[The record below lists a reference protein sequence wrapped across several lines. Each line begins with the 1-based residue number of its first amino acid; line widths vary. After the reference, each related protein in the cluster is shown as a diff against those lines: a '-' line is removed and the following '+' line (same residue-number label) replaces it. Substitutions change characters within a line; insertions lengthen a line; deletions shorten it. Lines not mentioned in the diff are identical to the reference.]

1 LPNSQRNA
9 KKQKIVDLLKENS
22 APDSQQ
28 PTPSADTA
36 PSPTSSPASNSG
48 IVVLGS
54 NNYVAGSNL
63 SVNQSPAAAPPAA
76 VPPAP
81 APTTSASTAA
91 FLEHVEFQKAARV
104 SCSVAE
110 RAQLEWLVNERS
122 FVFDDLKKAMQRAGL
137 RWSDKDGHLAPD
149 GAVASIAMLSV
160 VFLVLLAFLILF
172 LVYWVPTHGRMDTVK
187 FYGGTILSVCAF
199 GGCYCFMWSRSVVPL
214 KTAFKAAKTLKE
226 KLAENR

>member
-1 LPNSQRNA
+1 MPNSQRNA

-22 APDSQQ
+22 AYDSQQ
-28 PTPSADTA
+28 PMPSADTA
-36 PSPTSSPASNSG
+36 PSSSPAPHSG

-63 SVNQSPAAAPPAA
+63 SVQQQPPA
-76 VPPAP
+76 
-81 APTTSASTAA
+81 TASPTAA
-91 FLEHVEFQKAARV
+91 FLEHVAFQKAVGVA
-104 SCSVAE
+104 CSVAE
-110 RAQLEWLVNERS
+110 RSQLEWLVNERS

-137 RWSDKDGHLAPD
+137 RWSDEDGHLAPD
-149 GAVASIAMLSV
+149 GAVASIALISFV
-160 VFLVLLAFLILF
+160 LLVLLALLILF
-172 LVYWVPTHGRMDTVK
+172 LANWVPTHGRMDTVK

-226 KLAENR
+226 SLAENR